1 MCKDPEMSLDL
12 FGNQELPNVWGGGW
26 WVGRSSCRRSPS
38 HLPSWKGSEL
48 ENRSGHCRGRVWER
62 SNDVMEEGKEALSWD
77 SKFKK
82 KKRKS
87 LSLFS
92 FCCDQRSVKDDS
104 KQEHVGFILAQQL
117 RVQASWQDTHGIWS
131 TRWLLWHPQP
141 GNQEAWVLVFAWLF
155 SSTWSRTSCHG
166 AMAPTM
172 LSYQVDNHY
181 STSYFPLDLVP
192 SEIMS

>member
-82 KKRKS
+82 KKKENLYLCFLFAVTKD
-87 LSLFS
+87 LSKMTQSKNMWGLFWLS
-92 FCCDQRSVKDDS
+92 SWGCRPPGKTHMVSGARGGSCGTHSQATKRHECWCSP
-104 KQEHVGFILAQQL
+104 GFSRLPGPGPHAMEQ
-117 RVQASWQDTHGIWS
+117 
-131 TRWLLWHPQP
+131 WHPPCYPIKLTTTIQH
-141 GNQEAWVLVFAWLF
+141 LTFL
-155 SSTWSRTSCHG
+155 ST
-166 AMAPTM
+166 
-172 LSYQVDNHY
+172 
-181 STSYFPLDLVP
+181 
-192 SEIMS
+192 